1 MTFKRLFIT
10 MLQIHNY
17 EKTSTTT
24 YTQGSIRHSS
34 IRHIVDINN
43 EPVSKDKNNC

>member
-1 MTFKRLFIT
+1 MTFERLFIT

-24 YTQGSIRHSS
+24 YTQGSIRH
-34 IRHIVDINN
+34 IVDKNN
-43 EPVSKDKNNC
+43 EPVSKDKNNCW

>member
-1 MTFKRLFIT
+1 MTFERLLIT

-24 YTQGSIRHSS
+24 YTQGSIRH
-34 IRHIVDINN
+34 IVDINN
-43 EPVSKDKNNC
+43 EPKRQKQLLVIIFFI